1 MNLCKDFYWR
11 NHAFCEMRQPRIWQ
25 VNTLIIIV
33 HCLVIYLFV
42 LFVWWLGYL
51 PIRWWHHTRKVCWG
65 MGTMMWMS
73 SWQLFRPKVMKQFGG
88 ISAGKVIQNINVL
101 PLGMAD
107 LKGCKNLLFPSS
119 FRDVNVIV
127 LSNVMGFIMNLP
139 SSLCWGPLK
148 LPLKRQHWI
157 CVRDVGGT
165 YYNLDSKL
173 KVPEWIGGE
182 SELR

>member
-1 MNLCKDFYWR
+1 RLSPNTMVTPHKKSMLGNGNYD
-11 NHAFCEMRQPRIWQ
+11 
-25 VNTLIIIV
+25 VN
-33 HCLVIYLFV
+33 VIMAALQTKGYET
-42 LFVWWLGYL
+42 VWWDK
-51 PIRWWHHTRKVCWG
+51 R
-65 MGTMMWMS
+65 
-73 SWQLFRPKVMKQFGG
+73 
-88 ISAGKVIQNINVL
+88 
-101 PLGMAD
+101 
-107 LKGCKNLLFPSS
+107 
-119 FRDVNVIV
+119 RDVNVIA

-157 CVRDVGGT
+157 CVREVGGT

>member
-1 MNLCKDFYWR
+1 MG
-11 NHAFCEMRQPRIWQ
+11 QTQ
-25 VNTLIIIV
+25 VLRSR
-33 HCLVIYLFV
+33 VI
-42 LFVWWLGYL
+42 
-51 PIRWWHHTRKVCWG
+51 
-65 MGTMMWMS
+65 
-73 SWQLFRPKVMKQFGG
+73 
-88 ISAGKVIQNINVL
+88 
-101 PLGMAD
+101 LGMAAVCKKKEMK
-107 LKGCKNLLFPSS
+107 LKNWNIILSLSCFLCS
-119 FRDVNVIV
+119 FRDVNVIA

-157 CVRDVGGT
+157 CVREVGGT

>member
-1 MNLCKDFYWR
+1 MVGQAQVLR
-11 NHAFCEMRQPRIWQ
+11 NRVIPEMAAVCNKKTHTKRHK
-25 VNTLIIIV
+25 TDD
-33 HCLVIYLFV
+33 
-42 LFVWWLGYL
+42 
-51 PIRWWHHTRKVCWG
+51 IRVPER
-65 MGTMMWMS
+65 
-73 SWQLFRPKVMKQFGG
+73 
-88 ISAGKVIQNINVL
+88 
-101 PLGMAD
+101 
-107 LKGCKNLLFPSS
+107 NLLAVCSLHSP
-119 FRDVNVIV
+119 RDVNVIA

-157 CVRDVGGT
+157 CVREVGGT

>member
-1 MNLCKDFYWR
+1 MGQAQVLRGHVVLEVATVCKSKKDINLKY
-11 NHAFCEMRQPRIWQ
+11 
-25 VNTLIIIV
+25 
-33 HCLVIYLFV
+33 
-42 LFVWWLGYL
+42 
-51 PIRWWHHTRKVCWG
+51 
-65 MGTMMWMS
+65 
-73 SWQLFRPKVMKQFGG
+73 
-88 ISAGKVIQNINVL
+88 QNIIL
-101 PLGMAD
+101 SLSFFF
-107 LKGCKNLLFPSS
+107 LRS
-119 FRDVNVIV
+119 FRDVNVIA

-157 CVRDVGGT
+157 CVREVGGT

>member
-1 MNLCKDFYWR
+1 MAALCKTEKEIEVQAPEHNLVD
-11 NHAFCEMRQPRIWQ
+11 
-25 VNTLIIIV
+25 VV
-33 HCLVIYLFV
+33 H
-42 LFVWWLGYL
+42 
-51 PIRWWHHTRKVCWG
+51 
-65 MGTMMWMS
+65 
-73 SWQLFRPKVMKQFGG
+73 
-88 ISAGKVIQNINVL
+88 
-101 PLGMAD
+101 
-107 LKGCKNLLFPSS
+107 S
-119 FRDVNVIV
+119 FRDVNAIA

-157 CVRDVGGT
+157 CVREVGGT

>member
-1 MNLCKDFYWR
+1 MVGQAQVLR
-11 NHAFCEMRQPRIWQ
+11 NCVIPEMAA
-25 VNTLIIIV
+25 VCNEKT
-33 HCLVIYLFV
+33 
-42 LFVWWLGYL
+42 
-51 PIRWWHHTRKVCWG
+51 HTKKNHKTGDVRVPE
-65 MGTMMWMS
+65 
-73 SWQLFRPKVMKQFGG
+73 R
-88 ISAGKVIQNINVL
+88 
-101 PLGMAD
+101 
-107 LKGCKNLLFPSS
+107 NLLTVCSLHSP
-119 FRDVNVIV
+119 RDVNVIA

-157 CVRDVGGT
+157 CVREVGGT

>member
-1 MNLCKDFYWR
+1 MLEMAAVCKNEKEIKIKY
-11 NHAFCEMRQPRIWQ
+11 
-25 VNTLIIIV
+25 
-33 HCLVIYLFV
+33 
-42 LFVWWLGYL
+42 
-51 PIRWWHHTRKVCWG
+51 
-65 MGTMMWMS
+65 
-73 SWQLFRPKVMKQFGG
+73 
-88 ISAGKVIQNINVL
+88 QNIIL
-101 PLGMAD
+101 QLSCF
-107 LKGCKNLLFPSS
+107 LRS
-119 FRDVNVIV
+119 FRDVNVIA

-157 CVRDVGGT
+157 CVREVGGT

>member
-1 MNLCKDFYWR
+1 ML
-11 NHAFCEMRQPRIWQ
+11 EMAA
-25 VNTLIIIV
+25 V
-33 HCLVIYLFV
+33 
-42 LFVWWLGYL
+42 
-51 PIRWWHHTRKVCWG
+51 
-65 MGTMMWMS
+65 
-73 SWQLFRPKVMKQFGG
+73 
-88 ISAGKVIQNINVL
+88 
-101 PLGMAD
+101 
-107 LKGCKNLLFPSS
+107 CKNEKEIKLKYQRIILQLSCFLHS
-119 FRDVNVIV
+119 FRDVNVIA

-157 CVRDVGGT
+157 CVREVGGT